1 MTIRVLVV
9 EDQPKILKAQIK
21 LLETFEEIQIVGE
34 ALSKKNISRA
44 ESQLYGQAYFVL
56 GQVAEGEN
64 KLPEAMENY
73 CRTVAIFY
81 QERSVVAE
89 AQKRIDD
96 LRQKGVT
103 TP

>member
-1 MTIRVLVV
+1 M
-9 EDQPKILKAQIK
+9 EP
-21 LLETFEEIQIVGE
+21 IVAE
-34 ALSKKNISRA
+34 ALKKKNVTRA
-44 ESQLYGQAYFVL
+44 ENQIYGQAYYIL
-56 GQVAEGEN
+56 GRAAEGEE

-81 QERSVVAE
+81 QERAVVKE

-96 LRQKGVT
+96 LRGKGIT